1 MRHPSTRSRAACRMR
16 RACEEMGV
24 TGRFTGGV
32 AIVTLSTLLTA
43 SALMIACGGSDPAT
57 SPSPGGD
64 GVTITISST
73 GVSPRNV
80 TVTPGTQVT
89 FVNNDSRI
97 HQMSSN
103 PHPEHTDCPEINFQG
118 QLAAGEHRQT
128 GNLNDVRTC
137 GFHDHLQNT
146 NSALQGTITIR

>member
-1 MRHPSTRSRAACRMR
+1 MSVMR
-16 RACEEMGV
+16 R
-24 TGRFTGGV
+24 
-32 AIVTLSTLLTA
+32 LSGDAATVRRLALLTPLT
-43 SALMIACGGSDPAT
+43 LMMACGGSDPAP
-57 SPSPGGD
+57 SPSGGGGD
-64 GVTITISST
+64 AVTVTISSSGISPKALT
-73 GVSPRNV
+73 VS
-80 TVTPGTQVT
+80 PGTQVL
-89 FVNNDSRI
+89 FVNNDTQI

-118 QLAAGEHRQT
+118 QLAPGERRQT